1 MINPAI
7 KTLNATGITLTQA
20 EKDYAN
26 KTYFETGQDQ
36 IGRET
41 VEQWTD
47 KRARSF
53 ADAKANGYIPANVT
67 FIDNLKLEYPESKR
81 TAFKADVTTK
91 ADAGVFKKLDEEAAA
106 NQLASETNY
115 LNKLNEAARKA
126 REDAKPFF
134 LKTSNLLW
142 EIPLLLGVVG
152 GAVWFMYK
160 RSKKK

>member
-1 MINPAI
+1 MINPAM
-7 KTLNATGITLTQA
+7 TLNATGITLTQA
-20 EKDYAN
+20 EKDYAK
-26 KTYFETGQDQ
+26 KTYLETGQDK

-41 VEQWTD
+41 VEQWID
-47 KRARSF
+47 KQAKSY

-67 FIDNLKLEYPESKR
+67 FIDNLKTAYPESKR
-81 TAFKADVTTK
+81 AAFKADVGAK
-91 ADAGVFKKLDEEAAA
+91 ADAGVFKKLDEEAVA

-115 LNKLNEAARKA
+115 VNRLNEAAEKA
-126 REDAKPFF
+126 KEDAKPFF

-152 GAVWFMYK
+152 GLVWYMRK